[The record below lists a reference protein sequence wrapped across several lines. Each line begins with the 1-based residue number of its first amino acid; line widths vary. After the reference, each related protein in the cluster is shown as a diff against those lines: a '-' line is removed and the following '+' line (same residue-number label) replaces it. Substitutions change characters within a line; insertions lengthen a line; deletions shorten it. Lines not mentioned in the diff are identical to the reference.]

1 MVWLYGPASRA
12 QSAAVCKAVAREGL
26 AAPKVREVLRGAYFN
41 MRSIGAAGGDRI
53 VCDEARPCGRF
64 IRESN
69 IEAG

>member
-1 MVWLYGPASRA
+1 
-12 QSAAVCKAVAREGL
+12 VAREGL

-41 MRSIGAAGGDRI
+41 MRSIGAAGGDR
-53 VCDEARPCGRF
+53 F